1 MHLIVG
7 LGNPG
12 RQYERTRHNIGFMA
26 VQALVLAGTWKVE
39 AKFEA
44 EISTDKARG
53 LIFAKPQ
60 TYMNLSGQSVGTIA
74 RFYKIPAENVIVAQD
89 DIDLPLGTIRIR
101 KGGSA
106 GGHNGIKSITEAIG
120 ADFVRIKFGVS
131 NPKYEKEAK
140 DFVLG
145 KFVADEV
152 EEVEGMLEKIPDI
165 VETILEKG
173 VEEAQNKFN

>member
-1 MHLIVG
+1 MHLIAG

-12 RQYERTRHNIGFMA
+12 RQYERTRHNIGFLA
-26 VQALVLAGTWKVE
+26 VERLVPPGSWKAE

-44 EISTDKARG
+44 EIAKEEALG
-53 LIFAKPQ
+53 AILAKPQ
-60 TYMNLSGQSVGTIA
+60 TYMNLSGQSVGAIA
-74 RFYKIPAENVIVAQD
+74 RFYKIPTGNVIVIQD

-101 KGGSA
+101 KGGSS

-120 ADFVRIKFGVS
+120 ADFVRIKLGVS

-145 KFVADEV
+145 KFVKDEM

-173 VEEAQNKFN
+173 VEEAQNRFN